1 MISTW
6 PREQETRTEL
16 ECKAME
22 AEGGIEA
29 RRPCTSLSDS
39 KGASALV

>member
-1 MISTW
+1 MSSMISTW

-16 ECKAME
+16 ECEAME

-29 RRPCTSLSDS
+29 R
-39 KGASALV
+39 